1 MEPRISGVMWPTS
14 QSSFLYSSS
23 SFLFMFIFI
32 FIFVFVFGV
41 PVSRGFFRMTP
52 LEDGIEFCTISS
64 FFLWHVFHHLTY
76 GVRLSRGFFRMT
88 PRDGGDRILSGS
100 SFCSMACFARGNL
113 TLKHRCVSSTVG
125 APCNAVSLC
134 NRAGW
139 LGMGYVEHTV
149 ARDGLLPQSGRV
161 FRNRSVS
168 PCR

>member
-1 MEPRISGVMWPTS
+1 MWPTS

-52 LEDGIEFCTISS
+52 LEGGIEFCTIRP
-64 FFLWHVFHHLTY
+64 FFLWHVFHHLTP

-88 PRDGGDRILSGS
+88 PRDGGDRILYDSC
-100 SFCSMACFARGNL
+100 FCSMACFARGNL

-125 APCNAVSLC
+125 APCNEESLC

-139 LGMGYVEHTV
+139 LGMGYVDHTV
-149 ARDGLLPQSGRV
+149 ARHRLLPRSGRV